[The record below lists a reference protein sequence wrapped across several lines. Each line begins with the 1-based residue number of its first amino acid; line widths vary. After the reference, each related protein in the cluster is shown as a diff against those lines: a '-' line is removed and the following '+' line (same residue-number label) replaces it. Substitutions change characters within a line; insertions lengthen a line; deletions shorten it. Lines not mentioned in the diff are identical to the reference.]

1 MCSHRTER
9 SASGEQRVRIVKPQQ
24 FDSDTPQTRG
34 MRRAAA
40 ISHELAGTDRIWAG
54 LTTIEGHTATGK
66 HHHGELETIIYVRSG
81 GIRMQWGDNLE
92 FEADADAG
100 DFVYVSP
107 FVPHREIN
115 ARDAVSEWVIVRNGR
130 DPIVVNL
137 EPVDP
142 AEQDGTEAIHG
153 G

>member
-1 MCSHRTER
+1 MCAHRTER
-9 SASGEQRVRIVKPQQ
+9 GASGEQRVRIVKPQQ
-24 FDSDTPQTRG
+24 FDRDTPQTRG

-40 ISHELAGTDRIWAG
+40 ISHQLAGTERIWAG
-54 LTTIEGHTATGK
+54 LTTIDGHTATGK

-142 AEQDGTEAIHG
+142 AEQDATEAIHG